1 MTTHVVKV
9 GSAEVIELLDLS
21 LVLDHAMLFPGRDQQ
36 EILAYRELYPQ
47 SYTSEGRYQTYA
59 SAYVIRSGGRTVLV
73 DTGLGPRAPEWLG
86 GAQGRLLDDMR
97 EKGVRPE
104 DIDVVVCTHLHIDH
118 IGWNVQQEAG
128 SLRPTFPRARYYLPK
143 ADWDYFTAPERIQQ
157 SGGTVSLLPLKE
169 LGVLEL
175 FSGETKLAEGVS
187 TMPTPGH
194 TPGHTSILIAS
205 QGERALI
212 AGDLANHPLQV
223 DKTDWSSSFDT
234 DAAQAAETRRRVFD
248 FLEREGVIV
257 AFGHFPPPN
266 LGRLIRWEGKR
277 VFRAL

>member
-1 MTTHVVKV
+1 MATHVTRV
-9 GSAEVIELLDLS
+9 GNIEVLELLDLS
-21 LVLDHAMLFPGRDQQ
+21 MVFDHSMLFPGRDMQ
-36 EILAYRELYPQ
+36 EILSYRDLYPQ
-47 SYTSEGRYQTYA
+47 SYTPEGRYQTFA

-73 DTGLGPRAPEWLG
+73 DTGLGPGPHAWLG
-86 GAQGRLLDDMR
+86 GARGRLLDDMA

-118 IGWNVQQEAG
+118 VGWNVQQEAG
-128 SLRPTFPRARYYLPK
+128 RPRLTFPRARYYLPR
-143 ADWDYFTAPERIQQ
+143 ADWEHFTAPERIDQ
-157 SGGTVSLLPLKE
+157 SGGRLTLLPLQE
-169 LGVLEL
+169 LGALEL
-175 FSGETKLAEGVS
+175 FSGEVTLAEGVT

-223 DKTDWSSSFDT
+223 DRTDWSSTFDT
-234 DAAQAAETRRRVFD
+234 DPAQAAETRRRVFD
-248 FLEREGVIV
+248 FLESEGLRV

-266 LGRLIRWEGKR
+266 FGRLVRLEGRR
-277 VFRAL
+277 VFRAP